1 MFFDTHAHLN
11 FANFVRDREDIIQ
24 KCLKKNIWLVNVGTN
39 FFTSKKAIEI
49 AQKYEKGVYSAI
61 GLHPMNLA
69 TTLIKQKID
78 INEIGEK
85 HGSPFETNFDYGGY
99 RKIAKN
105 KKVVAIG
112 EIGLD
117 YYWRPKTKKRL
128 ENFKNNQ
135 KELFLEEMRLA
146 KELDLPMIIHCRMA
160 HEDLIVILKE
170 QALFYDSNFKGVI
183 HSFTGTWEQAKE
195 YMALGFFIGFN
206 CIIFKLDLEKVIK
219 KIPLNKILLET
230 DCPYLSP
237 PGYRKDKNDPFGV
250 KFVAKEIAHI
260 KKLSFKEIADQTTN
274 NAKKLFL
281 NIG

>member
-11 FANFVRDREDIIQ
+11 FANFVKDREEIVQ
-24 KCLKKNIWLVNVGTN
+24 KCLKENLWLINIGTN

-49 AQKYEKGVYSAI
+49 AQKYEEGVYAAI
-61 GLHPMNLA
+61 GLHPMNLT

-78 INEIGEK
+78 INEIEEK
-85 HGSPFETNFDYGGY
+85 HSSPFEASFDYEGY
-99 RKIAKN
+99 KEMAKN

-128 ENFKNNQ
+128 EDFKNNQ
-135 KELFLEEMRLA
+135 KELFLEEMRLSR
-146 KELDLPMIIHCRMA
+146 ELDLPMIIHCRMA

-195 YMALGFFIGFN
+195 YMALGFSIGFN
-206 CIIFKLDLEKVIK
+206 GIIFKLDLKKVTK
-219 KIPLNKILLET
+219 KIPINKILLET

-237 PGYRKDKNDPFGV
+237 PEYKKDRNDPFGV
-250 KFVAKEIAHI
+250 KLVAKEIARI
-260 KKLSFKEIADQTTN
+260 KKLSLKEIADQTTK

-281 NIG
+281 NID